1 MEDESFHVDVLTFS
15 ILEELADVWTGK
27 EFSELLAEM
36 EFGSTDGMSQSE
48 LREMCLL
55 ALQDLEPE
63 EAAALVLKYRLGDRL
78 SKGQISN
85 IAADMSEE
93 NPWEEYANMALHEQ
107 LFNVSSLLY
116 MAFPSI
122 FPEPDAVR
130 ATVRIRALHE
140 AGRKILQCAL
150 NESFLIRLLAAGMDD
165 NATLRRL
172 FDEQLAGNSFP
183 EAEFIIWTFRTESMT
198 DDTCTVE
205 VISSGSW
212 LDPLRSTRSYSAHA
226 YPDAEIGRCRPP
238 RVV

>member
-1 MEDESFHVDVLTFS
+1 MEDEPFHVDVLTFS
-15 ILEELADVWTGK
+15 ILEEIADVWTGK

-36 EFGSTDGMSQSE
+36 EFGSTDGMGQSE

-55 ALQDLEPE
+55 ALQDFEPE

-78 SKGQISN
+78 SNGQISN
-85 IAADMSEE
+85 IAADMAEE
-93 NPWEEYANMALHEQ
+93 KPWEEYANMALHEQ

-140 AGRKILQCAL
+140 GGRKMLQCAL
-150 NESFLIRLLAAGMDD
+150 NESFLVRLLAAGMDE
-165 NATLRRL
+165 NSVLHRL
-172 FDEQLAGNSFP
+172 FDEQLAGDSFP
-183 EAEFIIWTFRTESMT
+183 EAEAIIWTLRAESST
-198 DDTCTVE
+198 DDSCTVE

-212 LDPLRSTRSYSAHA
+212 LDPLRNTKSYSAHA
-226 YPDAEIGRCRPP
+226 FPDKEIDRRPP
-238 RVV
+238 

>member
-27 EFSELLAEM
+27 EFSELLAEV
-36 EFGSTDGMSQSE
+36 EFGSTEGMSHDE

-55 ALQDLEPE
+55 ALQDLAPE

-78 SKGQISN
+78 SAGQISN
-85 IAADMSEE
+85 IAADMPEE
-93 NPWEEYANMALHEQ
+93 KPWEEYANMALHEQ

-116 MAFPSI
+116 MAFPNI

-130 ATVRIRALHE
+130 VTVRIKASDE
-140 AGRKILQCAL
+140 NGRTILRCSL
-150 NESFLIRLLAAGMDD
+150 NESFLVRLLAGGMDED
-165 NATLRRL
+165 SVLRRL
-172 FDEQLAGNSFP
+172 FDEQLAGDSFP
-183 EAEFIIWTFRTESMT
+183 EAESIIWTLRTESMT

-212 LDPLRSTRSYSAHA
+212 LDPLRGTRSFSAHA
-226 YPDAEIGRCRPP
+226 YPDEEIGRRQP
-238 RVV
+238 